1 MQKNN
6 KIKICL
12 FSGGTGND
20 RFVQLLKDI
29 PKIRLDII
37 VNGYDDGKSTK
48 EIREFSNGI
57 LGPSDFRKNLS
68 HLINL
73 KSKNGKILYKILNF
87 RFPNKI
93 SQRKFISFLNLQK
106 DNSIIN
112 KLGVYDLSYETFHKL
127 KEYLKIFLNY
137 YNRKKELNLNDI
149 SLGNILILG
158 SFLKNRKSFNKSL
171 KDVHKFLEIENNNVL
186 NVTNG
191 ENLYLYAILN
201 NGKIIKDE
209 EELVN
214 TKQKYPI
221 ENIFLL
227 KSKITNTDL
236 DILKKK
242 DKNEKIFFFNKH
254 NKYPKINSE
263 VKEKLLKSDII
274 IYGPGTQYSS
284 LFPSYLTNDIKKTI
298 EKSKAKK
305 FLITNIILDNDI
317 INENVES
324 IINKFYFFFNKNT
337 KFKSTKQKLVNHYLI
352 NKFDD
357 DDKNLL
363 KRENYLIF
371 NKKKNF
377 ILLDWEKGEGLHYPN
392 WLAKKIFN
400 LSKKTSVIK
409 LLPKSVLS
417 IVIPCLNEKNTISK
431 VLNKIREF
439 KIKNFNLIIEVII
452 VDGGSTDGSVNIIK
466 RFKEFK
472 FYCLKDAKKGE
483 AIKFGIQK
491 SKGDI
496 ITFFP
501 SDNEYTV
508 EEIEKVITPIMLQQ
522 SKAVYGS
529 RMIKVNILEEE
540 LKKIYKNNK
549 ISFLLSK
556 YGGKLINLFILGLYN
571 TSISDPFTSIKAFDA
586 KLLKSLSLNRK
597 GFDLEFEILIKLKEK
612 KCFFLEVPVSF
623 KPRTLKQGKKIT
635 VAEGLRCL
643 FYIIFSKFL

>member
-1 MQKNN
+1 M
-6 KIKICL
+6 
-12 FSGGTGND
+12 
-20 RFVQLLKDI
+20 
-29 PKIRLDII
+29 
-37 VNGYDDGKSTK
+37 
-48 EIREFSNGI
+48 
-57 LGPSDFRKNLS
+57 
-68 HLINL
+68 
-73 KSKNGKILYKILNF
+73 
-87 RFPNKI
+87 
-93 SQRKFISFLNLQK
+93 
-106 DNSIIN
+106 
-112 KLGVYDLSYETFHKL
+112 
-127 KEYLKIFLNY
+127 
-137 YNRKKELNLNDI
+137 
-149 SLGNILILG
+149 
-158 SFLKNRKSFNKSL
+158 
-171 KDVHKFLEIENNNVL
+171 
-186 NVTNG
+186 
-191 ENLYLYAILN
+191 
-201 NGKIIKDE
+201 
-209 EELVN
+209 
-214 TKQKYPI
+214 
-221 ENIFLL
+221 
-227 KSKITNTDL
+227 
-236 DILKKK
+236 
-242 DKNEKIFFFNKH
+242 
-254 NKYPKINSE
+254 
-263 VKEKLLKSDII
+263 
-274 IYGPGTQYSS
+274 
-284 LFPSYLTNDIKKTI
+284 
-298 EKSKAKK
+298 
-305 FLITNIILDNDI
+305 
-317 INENVES
+317 
-324 IINKFYFFFNKNT
+324 
-337 KFKSTKQKLVNHYLI
+337 
-352 NKFDD
+352 
-357 DDKNLL
+357 
-363 KRENYLIF
+363 
-371 NKKKNF
+371 
-377 ILLDWEKGEGLHYPN
+377 
-392 WLAKKIFN
+392 
-400 LSKKTSVIK
+400 
-409 LLPKSVLS
+409 LPKSVLS

-472 FYCLKDAKKGE
+472 FYCLKDARKGE

-635 VAEGLRCL
+635 VTEGLRCL

>member
-12 FSGGTGND
+12 FSGGTGNN

-29 PKIRLDII
+29 PEITLDII

-48 EIREFSNGI
+48 EIREFANGI

-87 RFPNKI
+87 RFSNKV
-93 SQRKFISFLNLQK
+93 SKREFISFLNVK
-106 DNSIIN
+106 KNNSIIN
-112 KLGVYDLSYETFHKL
+112 ELGVYNLSYESFYQL
-127 KEYLKIFLNY
+127 KEYLKIFLSY
-137 YNRKKELNLNDI
+137 YNHKKKLKLNDI

-158 SFLKNRKSFNKSL
+158 SFLKNKKSFNKSI

-201 NGKIIKDE
+201 NGKIIRDE

-214 TKQKYPI
+214 IKQKYPI

-227 KSKITNTDL
+227 RSKIT
-236 DILKKK
+236 DIELGVLKN
-242 DKNEKIFFFNKH
+242 KNKSEKIIFFDKL

-263 VKEKLLKSDII
+263 VKQKLLKSDII
-274 IYGPGTQYSS
+274 VYGPGTQYSS
-284 LFPSYLTNDIKKTI
+284 LFPSYLTNNIKKTI

-305 FLITNIILDNDI
+305 FLITNIVLDNDI

-324 IINKFYFFFNKNT
+324 IINKFYFFFNKNIKYKTT
-337 KFKSTKQKLVNHYLI
+337 KNKLVNHYLI

-363 KRENYLIF
+363 KKENYLAF

-377 ILLDWEKGEGLHYPN
+377 TLLDWEKGEGLHYPN
-392 WLAKKIFN
+392 WLAKKIFS
-400 LSKKTSVIK
+400 LSKKASVIK

-417 IVIPCLNEKNTISK
+417 IVVPCLNEKNTISK

-452 VDGGSTDGSVNIIK
+452 VDGGSTDGSINTIK

-472 FYCLKDAKKGE
+472 FYCLKNAGKGE
-483 AIKFGIQK
+483 AIKFGIHK

-501 SDNEYTV
+501 SDDEYII
-508 EEIEKVITPIMLQQ
+508 EDIEKVIAPIMLQQ

-529 RMIKVNILEEE
+529 RMIKVNILEQE
-540 LKKIYKNNK
+540 LKKIYKNNRLG
-549 ISFLLSK
+549 FLLSK

-586 KLLKSLSLNRK
+586 KLLKSLSLHRK

-635 VAEGLRCL
+635 VAQGLKCL